1 MKMLQIV
8 IGIPQ
13 EIVYAKGTYYI
24 NKGNVLYKQR
34 NVLYKQR
41 KCQEHDIQMSYLT

>member
-1 MKMLQIV
+1 MQREHTILIK
-8 IGIPQ
+8 
-13 EIVYAKGTYYI
+13 ETYYI

-41 KCQEHDIQMSYLT
+41 KCQEHDMQMSYLT